1 MLVVIGAHVLVP
13 KVQKDSQPAVALHHV
28 GFAFVTEFLV
38 ISGFL
43 ITLLLIRERDKT
55 GTIALW
61 KFYKRRVIRLWP
73 ALWVVVGTTAV
84 IGWLGYVQVDAENL
98 LTPLFFVTNYFDQN
112 GNAVLGHTWSL
123 ALEEQF
129 YLIWPLAII
138 VLGRK
143 NLPRTLAILILIAPI
158 VRIASYYMIPAL
170 RGTMQYQFHIRYDA
184 MAMGCLLAI
193 TWGHP
198 RVQRFMAKPGPW
210 GWLAAVGLFVSLGGE
225 LLGGQRFLLT
235 VGYSVQ
241 SLCLVT
247 LTALA
252 VYHYQGKIGK
262 ALNLRLFV
270 GLGLMSYSLYL
281 WQQMFV
287 LTPWGWL
294 EHWPVALA
302 VTFVVGIASY
312 HVLEKPFMKMG
323 RKKPVVVSAAAEG
336 VPLVQAPSTIQV
348 GSEHQGAAPG
358 SSENRS

>member
-1 MLVVIGAHVLVP
+1 MSSMSSPPLVGQGFNRRIPSLDGIRGYGVLVVIGAHVLVP

-225 LLGGQRFLLT
+225 LLRSAVLAHGGIQRPVAVPGDADGARCVPLSRQNRESPQSEIVRRPRPHELQPLSMAT
-235 VGYSVQ
+235 DVCADSVGMAR
-241 SLCLVT
+241 
-247 LTALA
+247 ALA
-252 VYHYQGKIGK
+252 GGAGGDVRGGNRVVPRAGE
-262 ALNLRLFV
+262 ALHEN
-270 GLGLMSYSLYL
+270 G
-281 WQQMFV
+281 
-287 LTPWGWL
+287 TK
-294 EHWPVALA
+294 EA
-302 VTFVVGIASY
+302 
-312 HVLEKPFMKMG
+312 G
-323 RKKPVVVSAAAEG
+323 RG
-336 VPLVQAPSTIQV
+336 QCCC
-348 GSEHQGAAPG
+348 
-358 SSENRS
+358 